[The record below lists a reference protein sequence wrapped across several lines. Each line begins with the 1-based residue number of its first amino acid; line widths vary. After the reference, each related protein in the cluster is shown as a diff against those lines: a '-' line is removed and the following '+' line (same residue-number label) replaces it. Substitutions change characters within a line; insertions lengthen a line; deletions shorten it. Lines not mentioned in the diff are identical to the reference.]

1 MVDGEGKSPKGDEEK
16 ERACRV
22 AAADCGGE
30 DDIVIAVSITA
41 VQEESTHAYCLGVGS
56 RESRIVASL

>member
-22 AAADCGGE
+22 VAADCGGE

-41 VQEESTHAYCLGVGS
+41 VQEGSIHAYCLEIGS
-56 RESRIVASL
+56 REKRIVASL